1 MIRLEALTKVYATAQ
16 GALPAVDRVSFEVGE
31 GETCVLLGPSGCG
44 KTTTLRMINRLVA
57 PTSGKIFIAGR
68 DTDTVD
74 PVELRRGIGYVIQQ
88 IGLFPNMTVAEN
100 IGVVPRLLGW
110 DAAKRRR
117 RAEELLAMLALEPA
131 QFLDRYPNE
140 LSGGQAQ
147 RIGVARALAAD
158 PPVLLMDE
166 PFGALDPVNREVIQ
180 DEFLRMQ
187 RTLRK
192 TVLFVSHDIDEAVK
206 MADRIAIFRAGRL
219 VQYAAP
225 DTLLAHPVDD
235 FVASFVG
242 SDRTLKRLR
251 LIRVREVMVA
261 DSGGTAIEGPTVA
274 PDDDLRRVAALF
286 LEHGVDAA
294 PVRRCRA
301 RDRRTRHAR
310 RRRRPAGQGTRM
322 TAGATTMTRRSAMPL
337 LVLGAIA
344 LAIAWGLYASGLAA
358 DILRYKKDILYLVK
372 QHLVLVGISGS
383 LAIVTGVGLG
393 IWLTRP
399 SMARWAEGTIQAVN
413 MATSIPTLGKL
424 ALMMSLLGI
433 GALPAIVGLWIAT
446 LLPIVRNTYEG
457 IRAVPDHLDRR
468 GARHGHGSRVR
479 SCCASNCR
487 MRSS

>member
-1 MIRLEALTKVYATAQ
+1 MIRLDTLTKVYATSQ
-16 GALPAVDRVSFEVGE
+16 GPLAAVDRVSFEVAD

-68 DTDTVD
+68 DTDAVD
-74 PVELRRGIGYVIQQ
+74 PVELRRTIGYVIQQ

-110 DAAKRRR
+110 SADRRRR

-131 QFLDRYPNE
+131 HFLDRYPNE

-225 DTLLAHPVDD
+225 DTMLAHPADA
-235 FVASFVG
+235 FVAGFVG

-251 LIRVREVMVA
+251 LIRVREIMAPAAAGERHRGLAPAV
-261 DSGGTAIEGPTVA
+261 G

-286 LEHGVDAA
+286 LEHGLDVLPCVDGDGCLVGNVTRSAVAA
-294 PVRRCRA
+294 RLA
-301 RDRRTRHAR
+301 AK
-310 RRRRPAGQGTRM
+310 AGQ
-322 TAGATTMTRRSAMPL
+322 
-337 LVLGAIA
+337 
-344 LAIAWGLYASGLAA
+344 
-358 DILRYKKDILYLVK
+358 
-372 QHLVLVGISGS
+372 
-383 LAIVTGVGLG
+383 
-393 IWLTRP
+393 
-399 SMARWAEGTIQAVN
+399 
-413 MATSIPTLGKL
+413 
-424 ALMMSLLGI
+424 
-433 GALPAIVGLWIAT
+433 
-446 LLPIVRNTYEG
+446 
-457 IRAVPDHLDRR
+457 
-468 GARHGHGSRVR
+468 
-479 SCCASNCR
+479 
-487 MRSS
+487 

>member
-1 MIRLEALTKVYATAQ
+1 MIRLESLTKVYETAQ
-16 GALPAVDRVSFEVGE
+16 GPHTAVDRVSLEVGE

-74 PVELRRGIGYVIQQ
+74 PVQLRRTIGYVIQQ

-110 DAAKRRR
+110 DVAKRRR

-180 DEFLRMQ
+180 AEFLRMQ

-206 MADRIAIFRAGRL
+206 MADRIAIFRAGHL
-219 VQYAAP
+219 VQFDAP
-225 DTLLAHPVDD
+225 DTMLAHPADD

-242 SDRTLKRLR
+242 ADRTLKRLR
-251 LIRVREVMVA
+251 LIRVREVMMA
-261 DSGGTAIEGPTVA
+261 TSGEALAAGRPAVG
-274 PDDDLRRVAALF
+274 PDDDLRRVATLF
-286 LEHGVDAA
+286 LEHGLDELACVGADGRVVGRVTRAA
-294 PVRRCRA
+294 VAA
-301 RDRRTRHAR
+301 RLAMD
-310 RRRRPAGQGTRM
+310 PAT
-322 TAGATTMTRRSAMPL
+322 
-337 LVLGAIA
+337 
-344 LAIAWGLYASGLAA
+344 
-358 DILRYKKDILYLVK
+358 
-372 QHLVLVGISGS
+372 
-383 LAIVTGVGLG
+383 
-393 IWLTRP
+393 
-399 SMARWAEGTIQAVN
+399 
-413 MATSIPTLGKL
+413 
-424 ALMMSLLGI
+424 
-433 GALPAIVGLWIAT
+433 
-446 LLPIVRNTYEG
+446 
-457 IRAVPDHLDRR
+457 
-468 GARHGHGSRVR
+468 
-479 SCCASNCR
+479 
-487 MRSS
+487 